1 MDIKNILK
9 ELTSTVGVS
18 GKETDAVLTAQRLL
32 SEFGKTREDVLHSAI
47 CEIEGDRAGHILLDA
62 HIDRIGLIVTSVTD
76 EGFLHVA
83 ACGGVDRRTLNG
95 QEVTV
100 YGREPVFGV
109 IASTPPHLAS
119 GDNERKATEIDDIL
133 IDIGAKISS
142 RRKSSSPR
150 ETERLSIPLSSRS
163 AATACPAGHLTTVRE
178 LPCFFARLSLLRVSR
193 TKSYRCVFLSRG
205 DERRRSKSRG
215 I

>member
-1 MDIKNILK
+1 MEI
-9 ELTSTVGVS
+9 TSYSTI
-18 GKETDAVLTAQRLL
+18 QRATIIIQNFDKIQHLHLEFLYVDKL
-32 SEFGKTREDVLHSAI
+32 SERQRKNGYKKHIKRADFGCRCIRKGNRRGFNGAKAFVRIRQTREDVLHSAI

-100 YGREPVFGV
+100 YGSEPVFGV

-119 GDNERKATEIDDIL
+119 GDNERKATEI
-133 IDIGAKISS
+133 
-142 RRKSSSPR
+142 R
-150 ETERLSIPLSSRS
+150 
-163 AATACPAGHLTTVRE
+163 
-178 LPCFFARLSLLRVSR
+178 
-193 TKSYRCVFLSRG
+193 
-205 DERRRSKSRG
+205 
-215 I
+215 

>member
-1 MDIKNILK
+1 MDIKNLLK
-9 ELTSTVGVS
+9 ELTSAVGVS

-133 IDIGAKISS
+133 IDIGAKNKQSAEKLVSPGDRAVVNSSFLSLCGDSVSCGALGPFGNCRASS
-142 RRKSSSPR
+142 R
-150 ETERLSIPLSSRS
+150 T
-163 AATACPAGHLTTVRE
+163 
-178 LPCFFARLSLLRVSR
+178 
-193 TKSYRCVFLSRG
+193 
-205 DERRRSKSRG
+205 
-215 I
+215 

>member
-1 MDIKNILK
+1 MDIKNLLK
-9 ELTSTVGVS
+9 ELTSAVGVS

-133 IDIGAKISS
+133 IDIGAKN
-142 RRKSSSPR
+142 KQ
-150 ETERLSIPLSSRS
+150 S
-163 AATACPAGHLTTVRE
+163 AQ
-178 LPCFFARLSLLRVSR
+178 
-193 TKSYRCVFLSRG
+193 
-205 DERRRSKSRG
+205 
-215 I
+215 